1 MKMTADQQS
10 KCSKIFDL
18 VDRDKSGFIDKKGIM
33 FIVHTA
39 FVILE
44 VIWLLELGYLLRC
57 LGLRFDPR
65 QVETM
70 VLEFDEDGSGGVELD
85 ELEKIIGQIVRISLK
100 EILNIYYLLS
110 TGSDSV
116 SD

>member
-1 MKMTADQQS
+1 
-10 KCSKIFDL
+10 
-18 VDRDKSGFIDKKGIM
+18 
-33 FIVHTA
+33 
-39 FVILE
+39 
-44 VIWLLELGYLLRC
+44 
-57 LGLRFDPR
+57 
-65 QVETM
+65 M